1 MQPETFGSMNCYTY
15 YINYINYVYY
25 LFKMRMIDS
34 VKTKS
39 HVSMV
44 FCIVILAQRSALYLC
59 GWLTLVRD
67 LREVVTIESQNTGI
81 YFWLSVLLYALYV
94 LYILCYRWMLSL
106 KPWNCKSRPNA
117 RAILPCSIVWCWV
130 TPSTGVCSGFT
141 AIRFRRKCSTAVIEW
156 TPS

>member
-44 FCIVILAQRSALYLC
+44 FCIVILA
-59 GWLTLVRD
+59 
-67 LREVVTIESQNTGI
+67 
-81 YFWLSVLLYALYV
+81 
-94 LYILCYRWMLSL
+94 
-106 KPWNCKSRPNA
+106 
-117 RAILPCSIVWCWV
+117 
-130 TPSTGVCSGFT
+130 
-141 AIRFRRKCSTAVIEW
+141 
-156 TPS
+156 